1 MSNSETNPAE
11 TNANAADISAK
22 REANKALLQKVF
34 DAMGT
39 GDATALASLY
49 TDDYT
54 LELPYASPD
63 PIKVSG
69 LANVGAYVGE
79 ALKVFRF
86 TLTLTEIYDLADPDI
101 LIAEYASQGEV
112 TTTGA
117 PYNNTYIG
125 IWRFRNGQ
133 VCGTK
138 EWYNPEISAKA
149 LAGSY

>member
-1 MSNSETNPAE
+1 MSSPEIT
-11 TNANAADISAK
+11 TADISAK
-22 REANKALLQKVF
+22 REANKALLRKVF

-39 GDATALASLY
+39 GDAAALATLY

-54 LELPYASPD
+54 LELPYASPE
-63 PIKVSG
+63 PVKVSG

-101 LIAEYASQGEV
+101 LIAEYVSQGEV

-117 PYNNTYIG
+117 PYNNSYIG
-125 IWRFRNGQ
+125 IWCFRDGQ

-138 EWYNPEISAKA
+138 EWYNPEISARA
-149 LAGSY
+149 LAG

>member
-1 MSNSETNPAE
+1 MSSSEMT
-11 TNANAADISAK
+11 AADTSAR

-39 GDATALASLY
+39 GDAAALATLY

-54 LELPYASPD
+54 LELPYASPE

-69 LANVGAYVGE
+69 LANVGSYVGE

-101 LIAEYASQGEV
+101 LIAEYVSQGEV

-117 PYNNTYIG
+117 PYNNSYIG
-125 IWRFRNGQ
+125 IWRFRDGQ

-138 EWYNPEISAKA
+138 EWYNPEISARA
-149 LAGSY
+149 LASDD

>member
-1 MSNSETNPAE
+1 MSSPEIT
-11 TNANAADISAK
+11 TADTSAK
-22 REANKALLQKVF
+22 REANKALLRKVF

-39 GDATALASLY
+39 GDTATLY
-49 TDDYT
+49 TEDYT
-54 LELPYASPD
+54 LELPYASPE

-101 LIAEYASQGEV
+101 LIAEYVSQGEV

-125 IWRFRNGQ
+125 IWRFRDGQ

-138 EWYNPEISAKA
+138 EWYNPEISARA
-149 LAGSY
+149 LAG

>member
-1 MSNSETNPAE
+1 MSSSEMT
-11 TNANAADISAK
+11 AADISDR

-39 GDATALASLY
+39 GDAAALATLY
-49 TDDYT
+49 THDYT
-54 LELPYASPD
+54 LELPYASPE

-69 LANVGAYVGE
+69 LANVGSYVGE

-101 LIAEYASQGEV
+101 LIAEYVSQGEV

-138 EWYNPEISAKA
+138 EWYNPEISARA
-149 LAGSY
+149 LASSD

>member
-1 MSNSETNPAE
+1 MSSSEMT
-11 TNANAADISAK
+11 AADISAR

-39 GDATALASLY
+39 GDAAALATLY
-49 TDDYT
+49 THDYT
-54 LELPYASPD
+54 LELPYASPE

-69 LANVGAYVGE
+69 LANVGSYVGE

-101 LIAEYASQGEV
+101 LIAEYVSHGEV

-138 EWYNPEISAKA
+138 EWYNPEISARA
-149 LAGSY
+149 LAGSD